1 MRCGF
6 YIEAAV
12 YAIASIVYAMVEN
25 EPQQFANGS
34 ATYLYHVN
42 TDLVM
47 TMRFMT
53 MSSSVILTEDNL
65 SFVRQSWWKLN
76 VIVNELNSSAFFL
89 KSVIYSLFSYSGGI
103 QRIFLQIRKVFKM
116 DQ

>member
-12 YAIASIVYAMVEN
+12 YAVAIAQTIYAMVEN
-25 EPQQFANGS
+25 KPQQFANGS
-34 ATYLYHVN
+34 ATYLYHAN

-65 SFVRQSWWKLN
+65 SFVRL
-76 VIVNELNSSAFFL
+76 VEVEC
-89 KSVIYSLFSYSGGI
+89 YC
-103 QRIFLQIRKVFKM
+103 
-116 DQ
+116 